1 MIFSD
6 ETLKQRPSKFPY
18 CNEKFSHFKLDLSPY
33 FAVCFGLGDWFL
45 ISVGLINLGLI

>member
-6 ETLKQRPSKFPY
+6 ETLKQRPSKFPIVMKSLVIL
-18 CNEKFSHFKLDLSPY
+18 NLSPY
-33 FAVCFGLGDWFL
+33 FAVCFGLAEWFL